1 MQDRIS
7 KYIDRD
13 NNKGLSTLSVMILL
27 WRTILPQKQNKVL
40 LKSYVPGT
48 VNKLNKD
55 KTTSPIL
62 LTISNSD
69 QTFTLTYADKLF

>member
-13 NNKGLSTLSVMILL
+13 NNKGLSTLSVMKNHFAAK
-27 WRTILPQKQNKVL
+27 TKKVL
-40 LKSYVPGT
+40 LKAYVPGT

-55 KTTSPIL
+55 KATSPIL